1 MSRYSYIRDGA
12 EIYQRS
18 FAIIRAESDLSRFT
32 AEEEPIAVRVI
43 HACGQVEAAA
53 DLVFS
58 RDLVSAARR
67 ALGAGRPSFAIPGW
81 WRTA

>member
-12 EIYQRS
+12 QIYQRS

-32 AEEEPIAVRVI
+32 AEEEPVAVRVI

-58 RDLVSAARR
+58 RDFVSAAKR
-67 ALGAGRPSFAIPGW
+67 ALGAGAPQRW
-81 WRTA
+81 E